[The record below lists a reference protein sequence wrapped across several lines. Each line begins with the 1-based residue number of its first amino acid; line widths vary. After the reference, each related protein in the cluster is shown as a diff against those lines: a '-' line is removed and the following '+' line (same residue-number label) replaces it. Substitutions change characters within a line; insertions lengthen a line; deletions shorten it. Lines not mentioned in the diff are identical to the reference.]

1 MKMKTNT
8 TAQYPNI
15 KIMQTFQKIKLLY
28 IFSSVVHK
36 SWQSY
41 IISCNNSWKM
51 LIKVKI
57 FSLKI
62 NDRSNLRGYVFHF
75 HDIAQKIM
83 IDNSNKCTKKLEK

>member
-1 MKMKTNT
+1 
-8 TAQYPNI
+8 
-15 KIMQTFQKIKLLY
+15 
-28 IFSSVVHK
+28 
-36 SWQSY
+36 
-41 IISCNNSWKM
+41 M